1 MRIDFHFTPGQVD
14 ELALRDKTVVVIDVL
29 RSSTTIAVALA
40 NGAREIIPV
49 ASLERAVN
57 VSVSQGDAM
66 LRGGERNG
74 KMIEGFAL
82 GNSPREYTE
91 EKVRGKGILFTTSN
105 GTTAIEKA
113 RFAKGLVVCGF
124 VNMSRVVK
132 FISDLE
138 GDVVVVCSGR
148 NGMFSLED
156 TVCAGMLLRN
166 VVDKGVHAE
175 LSDGAHAAV
184 SLFKSFGKNLLKMLK
199 GSEHGRYLISI
210 GFENDLPVCAG
221 VDTIPVLPQLVG
233 NVIRIDP
240 AQGVAQQARTAANNH

>member
-14 ELALRDKTVVVIDVL
+14 EIALREKTVVVIDVL
-29 RSSTTIAVALA
+29 RSSTTIAMALS

-57 VSVSQGDAM
+57 VSGGQGDSM

-91 EKVRGKGILFTTSN
+91 EKVKGKGILFTTSN
-105 GTTAIEKA
+105 GTLAIEKA
-113 RFAKGLVVCGF
+113 RFAKGIVICGF
-124 VNMSRVVK
+124 VNMSRVVSFLGGLK
-132 FISDLE
+132 
-138 GDVVVVCSGR
+138 GDVVVLCSGR
-148 NGMFSLED
+148 GGMFSLED

-166 VVDKGVHAE
+166 VVESGVE
-175 LSDGAHAAV
+175 VDLSDGANAAI

-210 GFENDLPVCAG
+210 GFGDDLPVCAA
-221 VDTIPVLPQLVG
+221 VDSIPVLPQLSG

-240 AQGVAQQARTAANNH
+240 SQGVAPVSGAASNR

>member
-14 ELALRDKTVVVIDVL
+14 EIALRDKTVVVIDVL
-29 RSSTTIAVALA
+29 RSSTTIAAALS

-57 VSVSQGDAM
+57 VSVGQGDSM

-91 EKVRGKGILFTTSN
+91 DRVKGKGILFTTTN
-105 GTTAIEKA
+105 GTLAIEKS

-124 VNMSRVVK
+124 VNMSRVVTW
-132 FISDLE
+132 ISELE
-138 GDVVVVCSGR
+138 GDVVVLCSGR

-166 VVDKGVHAE
+166 VVDKGVDVE
-175 LSDGAHAAV
+175 LSDGANAAI
-184 SLFKSFGKNLLKMLK
+184 SLFKSFGRNLLKMLK

-210 GFENDLPVCAG
+210 GFEDDLPVCAA

-240 AQGVAQQARTAANNH
+240 SQASATPTAAGNR